1 MEMKVIKKSTIVRS
15 YNRKLTEKQFW
26 VLTVFFTILVD
37 QFEAFFEKHPF
48 GQEKHDVI
56 ESLLTNNE
64 TVKNNDNFDPFGL
77 SVTDLKKSKNLSSD
91 DFGFDG
97 DFANFD
103 AFNNND
109 EETPSKSN
117 RSVAWGE
124 SAKNGSNKIKEDKA
138 SKISKYNSDYSE
150 NYETDLNEIL
160 KRSMIDQ

>member
-1 MEMKVIKKSTIVRS
+1 M
-15 YNRKLTEKQFW
+15 
-26 VLTVFFTILVD
+26 
-37 QFEAFFEKHPF
+37 
-48 GQEKHDVI
+48 
-56 ESLLTNNE
+56 
-64 TVKNNDNFDPFGL
+64 KNNDNFDPFGS